1 MKRNQPSSNFL
12 LSSSK
17 PGAWALVGSPK
28 VSNNLNL
35 QFSSKSIGI
44 LVYGASITES
54 DFQIRIRVCDY
65 LQSTMTMIDNAELK
79 QPNVIKLC
87 EKQVIGVARSTSGS
101 SSEIRFPR
109 NQKILRNSAILFKGK
124 ILMVIKV

>member
-54 DFQIRIRVCDY
+54 AFQIRIRVCDY

-87 EKQVIGVARSTSGS
+87 EKQVIGVARSTSGTLSPVHVRVRAS
-101 SSEIRFPR
+101 SNLDS
-109 NQKILRNSAILFKGK
+109 KD
-124 ILMVIKV
+124 

>member
-1 MKRNQPSSNFL
+1 M
-12 LSSSK
+12 
-17 PGAWALVGSPK
+17 VGSPK

-54 DFQIRIRVCDY
+54 AFQIRIRVCDY

-87 EKQVIGVARSTSGS
+87 EKQVIGVARSTSGT
-101 SSEIRFPR
+101 
-109 NQKILRNSAILFKGK
+109 LFADYVRVRA
-124 ILMVIKV
+124 LDFDE